1 MPARSPAPADIDWG
15 PPRTRDVTW
24 YSPATL
30 AAAATALSGRQLL
43 EAISEGRLP
52 PPPMAEL
59 VGARLVFVGDGEVR
73 FTWTPDESAYN
84 PIGMV
89 HGGLLC
95 TLLDFAAGA
104 AVHTQLPAGVGFSSI
119 EIKVSY
125 LKALRSDSGD
135 IQVHGRALQVG
146 RRVAFAEAHAR
157 NPAGELVGHATSSIA
172 VSGPARGD

>member
-1 MPARSPAPADIDWG
+1 VSAWCSSARFA
-15 PPRTRDVTW
+15 
-24 YSPATL
+24 
-30 AAAATALSGRQLL
+30 
-43 EAISEGRLP
+43 
-52 PPPMAEL
+52 
-59 VGARLVFVGDGEVR
+59 
-73 FTWTPDESAYN
+73 WTPDESANN

-125 LKALRSDSGD
+125 LKALRADSGEITVD
-135 IQVHGRALQVG
+135 GRALQVG

-157 NPAGELVGHATSSIA
+157 NAEGALVGHATTSIA
-172 VSGPARGD
+172 VLGS

>member
-1 MPARSPAPADIDWG
+1 MPARSPAAADRDWG
-15 PPRTRDVTW
+15 PPRTRTLTW
-24 YSPATL
+24 YAPATL
-30 AAAATALSGRQLL
+30 AAAAAKLSGRELL
-43 EAISEGRLP
+43 DAIGEGRLP
-52 PPPMAEL
+52 APPMAEL
-59 VGARLVFVGDGEVR
+59 IGVRLVLVGDGEVR
-73 FTWTPDESAYN
+73 FAWTPDESAYN

-125 LKALRSDSGD
+125 LKALRADSGD
-135 IQVHGRALQVG
+135 VDVRGRALQLG

-157 NPAGELVGHATSSIA
+157 NADRALVGHATTSIA
-172 VSGPARGD
+172 VLGT

>member
-1 MPARSPAPADIDWG
+1 MAPHTSPAPADSDWG
-15 PPRTRDVTW
+15 TPRTRDVTW

-30 AAAATALSGRQLL
+30 TAAAAELAGRQLL

-52 PPPMAEL
+52 APPMAEL
-59 VGARLVFVGDGEVR
+59 IGARLVFVGDGEVR
-73 FTWTPDESAYN
+73 FAWTPDEPAYN
-84 PIGMV
+84 PIGMI

-104 AVHTQLPAGVGFSSI
+104 AVHTQLPAGVGYSSI

-125 LKALRSDSGD
+125 LKALRADSGD
-135 IQVHGRALQVG
+135 IEVHGRALQVG

-157 NPAGELVGHATSSIA
+157 NPAGELVGHATTSIA
-172 VSGPARGD
+172 VIGT